1 MFNLMQFVV
10 PASLIDGWVCYFWD
24 MKRKIIHV
32 LDPLNLT
39 GISDARRCVHEDVTA
54 VLHGAFVRCLGCTF
68 MTGLSPIHLGFGY
81 ILYWEGK
88 TSQSMSNTL
97 NF

>member
-54 VLHGAFVRCLGCTF
+54 VLHGAFVGCVGVYFHDWVISDTPWVRLYPVLGR
-68 MTGLSPIHLGFGY
+68 
-81 ILYWEGK
+81 K
-88 TSQSMSNTL
+88 
-97 NF
+97 NFAEYV